1 METSVILAIIGGV
14 VGVIT
19 RLAQKNKFYIDREP
33 DGDCHIVVGML
44 DKPLPINKEE

>member
-19 RLAQKNKFYIDREP
+19 RITQKFKIHIDREA
-33 DGDCHIVVGML
+33 DGNCHIVVGML
-44 DKPLPINKEE
+44 DKSLPLNKEE